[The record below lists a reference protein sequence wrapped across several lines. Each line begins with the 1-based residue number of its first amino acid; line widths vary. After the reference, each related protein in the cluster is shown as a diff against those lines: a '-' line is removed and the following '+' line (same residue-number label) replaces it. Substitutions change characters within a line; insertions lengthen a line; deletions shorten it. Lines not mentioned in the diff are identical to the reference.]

1 MSEFDNPG
9 FYLKGAPQIDLRSF
23 WAFLKTMSFQ
33 QMNNQP
39 WSPEDG
45 ELLQSLRKSAG
56 IDAFVFART
65 NTISA
70 AQLEELESG
79 EGRRF
84 YNALIKRNTGIKLL
98 KKLGYEYP
106 VTEMQVTPPTCEA
119 LIAAPAPETHATVKS
134 VVPSKAYKKPIPNP
148 FATHPLLMTG
158 GLLSVVIWGFLGI
171 QQLDTPPNEIQR
183 HAAPQVDHAQPNGS
197 ASATQSKDAP
207 TAWMPA
213 FAPEALPKT
222 ASPSPE
228 APAIAAPDRMQL
240 ASIACDDQHRKYSTL
255 HTPSNPLKP
264 GSYIYIEAKA
274 DSALCVLDSDN
285 KLSLLNLK
293 AGMNQTV
300 NGLAPFL
307 VHTSNWQGLQI
318 FFQGRLVRT
327 DLGDSAHLLLQSLP
341 L

>member
-1 MSEFDNPG
+1 M
-9 FYLKGAPQIDLRSF
+9 L
-23 WAFLKTMSFQ
+23 FQ

-39 WSPEDG
+39 WTPEDG
-45 ELLQSLRKSAG
+45 ELLQRLRTSAG

-79 EGRRF
+79 EGQSF
-84 YNALIKRNTGIKLL
+84 YSELIKRNTGIKLL

-106 VTEMQVTPPTCEA
+106 VTEIQVTPPASDA
-119 LIAAPAPETHATVKS
+119 LVAAPAPEADATVKP
-134 VVPSKAYKKPIPNP
+134 VVSSEVYKKPFPNP

-158 GLLSVVIWGFLGI
+158 GLLSVVLWGFLGI
-171 QQLDTPPNEIQR
+171 QQLDTSTTETQR
-183 HAAPQVDHAQPNGS
+183 HAAPPVDNAQPNGS
-197 ASATQSKDAP
+197 ASATQATQAP
-207 TAWMPA
+207 TALMA
-213 FAPEALPKT
+213 ASAPEALPKK
-222 ASPSPE
+222 ASLAPAE
-228 APAIAAPDRMQL
+228 APANAAPDRAQL
-240 ASIACDDQHRKYSTL
+240 ASIACDDQHRNNSTS

-264 GSYIYIEAKA
+264 GSYIYIEAKV

-293 AGMNQTV
+293 AGMNQKV
-300 NGLAPFL
+300 DGLAPFL

-341 L
+341 F

>member
-1 MSEFDNPG
+1 MSIQP
-9 FYLKGAPQIDLRSF
+9 
-23 WAFLKTMSFQ
+23 
-33 QMNNQP
+33 MNTQP
-39 WSPEDG
+39 WGPEDG
-45 ELLQSLRKSAG
+45 ELLQKLRKNAG
-56 IDAFVFART
+56 IDAFVFARA

-70 AQLEELESG
+70 AQLHELESG
-79 EGRRF
+79 EGRSF
-84 YNALIKRNTGIKLL
+84 YSELIKRNTGIKLL

-106 VTEMQVTPPTCEA
+106 DNAMQVTTPA
-119 LIAAPAPETHATVKS
+119 LDEFFAAPALESDSIAKPADSS
-134 VVPSKAYKKPIPNP
+134 VVHKKSSSNP
-148 FATHPLLMTG
+148 FVSHLLLMTG
-158 GLLSVVIWGFLGI
+158 GLLLLVLGGFLGAKH
-171 QQLDTPPNEIQR
+171 QDAPPTEIQK
-183 HAAPQVDHAQPNGS
+183 HAAPHIENTQPMGS
-197 ASATQSKDAP
+197 ASAQQAAEKPPAS
-207 TAWMPA
+207 MPA
-213 FAPEALPKT
+213 SASEVVQKT
-222 ASPSPE
+222 AGISPAE
-228 APAIAAPDRMQL
+228 LPANSAPDKVQL
-240 ASIACDDQHRKYSTL
+240 ASIVCDDKHRKNSTS

-341 L
+341 F

>member
-1 MSEFDNPG
+1 MSI
-9 FYLKGAPQIDLRSF
+9 QS
-23 WAFLKTMSFQ
+23 
-33 QMNNQP
+33 MNTQP
-39 WSPEDG
+39 WGPEDG
-45 ELLQSLRKSAG
+45 ELLQKLRKNAD
-56 IDAFVFART
+56 IDAFVFARA

-70 AQLEELESG
+70 AQLHELESG
-79 EGRRF
+79 QGRSF
-84 YNALIKRNTGIKLL
+84 YSELIKRNTGIKLL

-106 VTEMQVTPPTCEA
+106 DSAMQVTTPASDELCT
-119 LIAAPAPETHATVKS
+119 APALESDSIAKPADSSAVHKKS
-134 VVPSKAYKKPIPNP
+134 FANP
-148 FATHPLLMTG
+148 FVSHPLLMTG
-158 GLLSVVIWGFLGI
+158 GLLLLVLGGFLGL
-171 QQLDTPPNEIQR
+171 QHQDSPPTEIQR
-183 HAAPQVDHAQPNGS
+183 HAAPHIENTQPTGS
-197 ASATQSKDAP
+197 ASAQQAAETP
-207 TAWMPA
+207 PA
-213 FAPEALPKT
+213 LIPASAPEVVPKT
-222 ASPSPE
+222 ASISPAE
-228 APAIAAPDRMQL
+228 LTAKSAPDKVQL
-240 ASIACDDQHRKYSTL
+240 ASIACDDKHRKNSTS

-341 L
+341 F

>member
-1 MSEFDNPG
+1 
-9 FYLKGAPQIDLRSF
+9 
-23 WAFLKTMSFQ
+23 
-33 QMNNQP
+33 MNIQP
-39 WSPEDG
+39 WGPEDG
-45 ELLQSLRKSAG
+45 ELLRNLRKNAG
-56 IDAFVFART
+56 IDAFVFARA

-70 AQLEELESG
+70 AQLHELESG
-79 EGRRF
+79 EGRSF
-84 YNALIKRNTGIKLL
+84 YSELIKRYTGTKLL

-106 VTEMQVTPPTCEA
+106 DNAIQVTNPASDA
-119 LIAAPAPETHATVKS
+119 LIERPTPEADSTVKP
-134 VVPSKAYKKPIPNP
+134 VVASEVYKNPFPNP
-148 FATHPLLMTG
+148 FVTQPLLMTG
-158 GLLSVVIWGFLGI
+158 GLLTLVLWGFWGI
-171 QQLDTPPNEIQR
+171 QHLDSPTTEIQR
-183 HAAPQVDHAQPNGS
+183 HAVPQLENAQPNGS
-197 ASATQSKDAP
+197 ASAPQATQPP
-207 TAWMPA
+207 TALMPA
-213 FAPEALPKT
+213 TAPEALPKT
-222 ASPSPE
+222 ASLSPAE
-228 APAIAAPDRMQL
+228 ATANSAPDRVQL
-240 ASIACDDQHRKYSTL
+240 ASIACDDQHRKYSRS

-341 L
+341 F

>member
-1 MSEFDNPG
+1 M
-9 FYLKGAPQIDLRSF
+9 L
-23 WAFLKTMSFQ
+23 FQ

-39 WSPEDG
+39 WTPEDG
-45 ELLQSLRKSAG
+45 ELLQRLRTSAG

-79 EGRRF
+79 EGQSF
-84 YNALIKRNTGIKLL
+84 YSELIKRNTGIKLL

-106 VTEMQVTPPTCEA
+106 VTEIQVTPPASDA
-119 LIAAPAPETHATVKS
+119 LIPAPAPEADATVKP
-134 VVPSKAYKKPIPNP
+134 VVSSEVYKKPFPNP
-148 FATHPLLMTG
+148 FTTHPLLMTG
-158 GLLSVVIWGFLGI
+158 GLLSVVLWGFLGI
-171 QQLDTPPNEIQR
+171 QQLDTSPTETQR
-183 HAAPQVDHAQPNGS
+183 HAAPPVDNAQPNGS
-197 ASATQSKDAP
+197 ASAPQATEPP
-207 TAWMPA
+207 TALMPA
-213 FAPEALPKT
+213 SAPEAQPKK
-222 ASPSPE
+222 ASL
-228 APAIAAPDRMQL
+228 APAETPAKTAPDRAQM
-240 ASIACDDQHRKYSTL
+240 ASIACDDQHRNNSTS

-341 L
+341 F

>member
-1 MSEFDNPG
+1 M
-9 FYLKGAPQIDLRSF
+9 L
-23 WAFLKTMSFQ
+23 FQ

-39 WSPEDG
+39 WTPEDG
-45 ELLQSLRKSAG
+45 ELLERLRTSAG

-70 AQLEELESG
+70 AQLEELENG
-79 EGRRF
+79 EGRSF
-84 YNALIKRNTGIKLL
+84 YNELIKRNTGIKLL

-106 VTEMQVTPPTCEA
+106 VTGIQVTPPASDA
-119 LIAAPAPETHATVKS
+119 LIAAPTPEADATVKPLVS
-134 VVPSKAYKKPIPNP
+134 SAAYKKPFSNP

-158 GLLSVVIWGFLGI
+158 GLLSVVVWGFLGI
-171 QQLDTPPNEIQR
+171 QQLDTPPTEIQR
-183 HAAPQVDHAQPNGS
+183 HAATQVDNAQPNGS
-197 ASATQSKDAP
+197 ASATQATEPP
-207 TAWMPA
+207 TALMPA
-213 FAPEALPKT
+213 SAPEALPKK
-222 ASPSPE
+222 ASLAPAE
-228 APAIAAPDRMQL
+228 APANASPDRAHL
-240 ASIACDDQHRKYSTL
+240 ASIACDDQHRNNSTS

-264 GSYIYIEAKA
+264 GSYVYIEAKV

-341 L
+341 F